1 MLTRLAGTEAER
13 RLIRSF
19 RALGAAE
26 QELLLAFAEFLGQRA
41 HPAIRPV
48 EPREPVPLPRP
59 PNETVVAAIRRLS
72 KTYEMLDP
80 GLMLNETSALMS
92 AHLLQGRPAVEVID
106 QLEALFA
113 RYYRDYRSKHRPEGS
128 PSAP

>member
-19 RALGAAE
+19 RDLGAAE
-26 QELLLAFAEFLGQRA
+26 QEMLLAFAEFLGQRA
-41 HPAIRPV
+41 HPSIRPV

-59 PNETVVAAIRRLS
+59 PSETVVAAIRRLS

-106 QLEALFA
+106 QLEALFD
-113 RYYRDYRSKHRPEGS
+113 RYYRDYRSKHHPEGS